1 MILPDW
7 IVLCMAIAGG
17 CALIAGM
24 RRPGISLLL
33 PAAMRWIALP
43 LLWPE
48 LRNIPIALILLV
60 APLIAIFG
68 GLLFL
73 DRAVSLVYGARA
85 GGHVTG
91 AYLVR
96 TFDAIA
102 RTMFWLV
109 SLPFRLLLLILRGA
123 EE

>member
-7 IVLCMAIAGG
+7 IVLFMAIAGV
-17 CALIAGM
+17 CVLIAGM

-33 PAAMRWIALP
+33 PAALRWIALP

-48 LRNIPIALILLV
+48 LRNIPIALILLAV
-60 APLIAIFG
+60 PLIAVFG
-68 GLLFL
+68 GLLLL
-73 DRAVSLVYGARA
+73 DRAVSFVYGARA

-91 AYLVR
+91 EYLVR

-102 RTMFWLV
+102 RSALWLV
-109 SLPFRLLLLILRGA
+109 SLPFRLLLLIWRGA
-123 EE
+123 ED